1 MSENTQ
7 KLSDELKS
15 ALKYASVEI
24 PSYISENLS
33 KELREYQKEALK
45 HYLLQRQKPSTNHLM
60 FNMATGSGKTLIMAA
75 LMLDLYKRG
84 YREFV
89 FFVNAREIVEK
100 TRDNFCNKTSSK
112 YLFKEE
118 IIIDS
123 KRVEVRSVDS
133 FSACDSESINIS
145 FSTIQGLHQ
154 LFTQE
159 RENSLTLAD
168 LKGRKLVLIAD
179 EAHHLNTET
188 KKKLNKTEE
197 KEKQNWEG
205 TIKNALQQ
213 NSENLLLEFSATIPK
228 DESVLEKY
236 RDKIIYEYAL
246 KEFYNDRYC
255 KKIFL
260 VKYESRGLNEL
271 YLGAC
276 ILSLFRQFVGRDF
289 NVLLKPV
296 ILFKSGSIA
305 KSKENEKGFYEFLE
319 RLDFREIE
327 SFFKKVDSSGDELL
341 QRAKGYFEKAFENYA
356 IKIAEHIKASFDK
369 SYCINMN
376 DETDLQANQKRVNT
390 LESKDNA
397 LRVIFAV
404 DKLNE
409 GWDVL
414 NLYDIVRLDNTKD
427 KNTTKNAQLIGRGAR
442 YYPFNYKEGYE
453 VDKRKFD
460 TERHSLEVLE
470 SLSYHSFN
478 ESGYITDLQK
488 ELENQGTPAQD
499 KRKCYKLIPQDKA
512 LTLAREFAKNVAKD
526 SKDLGDLKD
535 LARDSKDLA
544 KQDEN
549 LRLPIM
555 SNDIRKLKENESLFS
570 EQIEKDIKV
579 KISTLSIPL
588 LNSREKSQEEAYK
601 KQDCKEDFREDESRI
616 ESLKAIKKAVFLKA
630 MNKEGISFS
639 ALKNLREVSS
649 KEEFIDKHLHTLE
662 VRFDKRQ
669 FDEKQFNEKKELS
682 KETQL
687 YIALFIAGRLKEI
700 LNIKAVKWK
709 IRDFR
714 IKYFTLK
721 ARELWSERELE
732 SSGYEWLVYDKMLK
746 NDSSYEGAFLAFING
761 YKDRLDERYQHWC
774 VIRNECF
781 SEFKLF
787 GRDNAGEVR
796 GFNPDFVFFG
806 VSGDNKEVLF
816 ECVIESKGE
825 QLEPNDKWK
834 ENLLLDLESELVSVR
849 EKDKNAKNLRL
860 RGLGFFSQAKEAE
873 FREEFRKVVLGA

>member
-24 PSYISENLS
+24 PSYISDNLS

-45 HYLLQRQKPSTNHLM
+45 HYLLQRQKPSTNHLL

-89 FFVNAREIVEK
+89 FFVNSSAIVEK
-100 TRDNFCNKTSSK
+100 TRDNFCGKASSK
-112 YLFKEE
+112 YLFSES

-145 FSTIQGLHQ
+145 FNTIQGLHS

-159 RENSLTLAD
+159 RENSITLAD
-168 LKGRKLVLIAD
+168 LKGRKIVLIAD
-179 EAHHLNTET
+179 EAHHLNTDT
-188 KKKLNKTEE
+188 KSKLTKAQEI
-197 KEKQNWEG
+197 EKQSWEG

-213 NSENLLLEFSATIPK
+213 NSENLLLEFSATIPN
-228 DESVLEKY
+228 DENVLKKY
-236 RDKIIYEYAL
+236 RDKIVYEYAL
-246 KEFYNDRYC
+246 KEFYNDRYS

-260 VKYESRGLNEL
+260 VKYESREL
-271 YLGAC
+271 EELFLGAC
-276 ILSLFRQFVGRDF
+276 ILSLFRQFVGRDSS
-289 NVLLKPV
+289 VYVKPV

-305 KSKENEKGFYEFLE
+305 KSKENEKDFYEFLE
-319 RLDFREIE
+319 KLDSREIE
-327 SFFKKVDSSGDELL
+327 RFLQNVDSSGDELL
-341 QRAKGYFEKAFENYA
+341 QRAKGYFERAFENYA
-356 IKIAEHIKASFDK
+356 VKVAEHIKASFDK

-404 DKLNE
+404 DRLNE

-414 NLYDIVRLDNTKD
+414 NLYDIVRLDNAKD
-427 KNTTKNAQLIGRGAR
+427 NNKTTSNAQLIGRGAR
-442 YYPFNYKEGYE
+442 YYPFGYKNGYE

-460 TERHSLEVLE
+460 NEQNSLDVLE
-470 SLSYHSFN
+470 ALSYHSFN
-478 ESGYITDLQK
+478 ESGYITALQK

-499 KRKCYKLIPQDKA
+499 TRTLYKLQPQEKA
-512 LTLAREFAKNVAKD
+512 LTLAREFAKNATQD
-526 SKDLGDLKD
+526 SKDV
-535 LARDSKDLA
+535 A
-544 KQDEN
+544 KHDEN
-549 LRLPIM
+549 LSLPIM
-555 SNDIRKLKENESLFS
+555 SNDIRKLKENESLFHKAK
-570 EQIEKDIKV
+570 EIENT
-579 KISTLSIPL
+579 ISTLSIPL
-588 LNSREKSQEEAYK
+588 LNSREKSQVEAYK
-601 KQDCKEDFREDESRI
+601 KQEFSEDEFAI
-616 ESLKAIKKAVFLKA
+616 KSLKSINKAVFLKA
-630 MNKEGISFS
+630 MNKEDIGFNM
-639 ALKNLREVSS
+639 LKNLREVGS
-649 KEEFIDKHLHTLE
+649 KREFIEKYLYTLE
-662 VRFDKRQ
+662 VRFHKRQ
-669 FDEKQFNEKKELS
+669 EFS
-682 KETQL
+682 RASQL
-687 YIALFIAGRLKEI
+687 HIATFIVKRLKEI
-700 LNIKAVKWK
+700 LNAKGAKWE
-709 IRDFR
+709 IEPFR

-721 ARELWSERELE
+721 ARELWSEKELE
-732 SSGYEWLVYDKMLK
+732 KSKYQWLVYDKMLK
-746 NDSSYEGAFLAFING
+746 ADSSYEGAFLAFING
-761 YKDRLDERYQHWC
+761 YKDRLNDKYQHWC

-816 ECVIESKGE
+816 ECVIEAKGE

-834 ENLLLDLESELVSVR
+834 EKLLLDLESELVSVR

>member
-24 PSYISENLS
+24 PSYISDNLS

-89 FFVNAREIVEK
+89 FFVNSSAIVEK
-100 TRDNFCNKTSSK
+100 TRDNFCGKASSK
-112 YLFKEE
+112 YLFSES

-145 FSTIQGLHQ
+145 FNTIQGLHS

-159 RENSLTLAD
+159 RENSITLAD
-168 LKGRKLVLIAD
+168 LKGRKIVLIAD
-179 EAHHLNTET
+179 EAHHLNTDT
-188 KKKLNKTEE
+188 KSKLTKAQEI
-197 KEKQNWEG
+197 EKQSWEG

-213 NSENLLLEFSATIPK
+213 NSENLLLEFSATIPN
-228 DESVLEKY
+228 DENVLKKY
-236 RDKIIYEYAL
+236 RDKIVYEYAL
-246 KEFYNDRYC
+246 KEFYNDRYS

-260 VKYESRGLNEL
+260 VKYESREL
-271 YLGAC
+271 KELFLGAC
-276 ILSLFRQFVGRDF
+276 ILSLFRQFVGRDSS
-289 NVLLKPV
+289 VYVKPV

-305 KSKENEKGFYEFLE
+305 KSKENEKDFYEFLE
-319 RLDFREIE
+319 RLDSREIE
-327 SFFKKVDSSGDELL
+327 RFLQNVDSSGDELL
-341 QRAKGYFEKAFENYA
+341 QKAKGYFEKAFENYA

-404 DKLNE
+404 DRLNE

-414 NLYDIVRLDNTKD
+414 NLYDIVRLDNAKD
-427 KNTTKNAQLIGRGAR
+427 NNKTTSNAQLIGRGAR
-442 YYPFNYKEGYE
+442 YYPFGYKNGYE

-460 TERHSLEVLE
+460 NEQNSLDVLE
-470 SLSYHSFN
+470 ALSYHSFN
-478 ESGYITDLQK
+478 ESGYITALQK

-499 KRKCYKLIPQDKA
+499 TRTLYKLQPQEKA
-512 LTLAREFAKNVAKD
+512 LTLAREFMKNATQD
-526 SKDLGDLKD
+526 SKDV
-535 LARDSKDLA
+535 A
-544 KQDEN
+544 KHDEN
-549 LRLPIM
+549 LSLPIM
-555 SNDIRKLKENESLFS
+555 SNDIRKLKENESLFHKAK
-570 EQIEKDIKV
+570 EIENT
-579 KISTLSIPL
+579 ISTLSIPL
-588 LNSREKSQEEAYK
+588 LNSREKSQVEAYK
-601 KQDCKEDFREDESRI
+601 KQEFSEDEFAI
-616 ESLKAIKKAVFLKA
+616 KSLKSINKAVFLKA
-630 MNKEGISFS
+630 MNKEDIGFNM
-639 ALKNLREVSS
+639 LKNLREVGS
-649 KEEFIDKHLHTLE
+649 KREFIEKYLYTLE
-662 VRFDKRQ
+662 VRFHKRQ
-669 FDEKQFNEKKELS
+669 EFS
-682 KETQL
+682 RASQL
-687 YIALFIAGRLKEI
+687 HIATFIVKGLKEI
-700 LNIKAVKWK
+700 LNAKGAKWE
-709 IRDFR
+709 IEPFR

-721 ARELWSERELE
+721 ARELWSEKELE
-732 SSGYEWLVYDKMLK
+732 KSKYQWLVYDKMLK
-746 NDSSYEGAFLAFING
+746 ADSSYEGAFLAFING

-849 EKDKNAKNLRL
+849 EKQKNAKNLRL

>member
-89 FFVNAREIVEK
+89 FFVNSSAIVEK
-100 TRDNFCNKTSSK
+100 TRDNFCGKASSK
-112 YLFKEE
+112 YLFSES

-213 NSENLLLEFSATIPK
+213 NSENLLLEFSATIPN
-228 DESVLEKY
+228 DENVLKKY
-236 RDKIIYEYAL
+236 RDKIVYEYAL
-246 KEFYNDRYC
+246 KEFYNDRYS

-260 VKYESRGLNEL
+260 VKYESREL
-271 YLGAC
+271 KELFLGAC
-276 ILSLFRQFVGRDF
+276 ILSLFRQFVGRDSS
-289 NVLLKPV
+289 VYVKPV

-404 DKLNE
+404 DRLNE

-414 NLYDIVRLDNTKD
+414 NLYDIVRLDNAKD
-427 KNTTKNAQLIGRGAR
+427 NNKTTSNAQLIGRGAR
-442 YYPFNYKEGYE
+442 YYPFGYKEGYE

-460 TERHSLEVLE
+460 NEQNALDVLE
-470 SLSYHSFN
+470 ALSYHSFN
-478 ESGYITDLQK
+478 ESGYITALQK

-499 KRKCYKLIPQDKA
+499 TRTLYKLQPQEKA
-512 LTLAREFAKNVAKD
+512 LTLAREFMKNATQD
-526 SKDLGDLKD
+526 SKDV
-535 LARDSKDLA
+535 A
-544 KQDEN
+544 KHDEN
-549 LRLPIM
+549 LSLPIM
-555 SNDIRKLKENESLFS
+555 SNDIRKLKENESLFHKAK
-570 EQIEKDIKV
+570 EIENT
-579 KISTLSIPL
+579 ISTLSIPL
-588 LNSREKSQEEAYK
+588 LNSREKSQVEAYK
-601 KQDCKEDFREDESRI
+601 KQEFSEDEFAI
-616 ESLKAIKKAVFLKA
+616 KSLKSINKAVFLKA
-630 MNKEGISFS
+630 MNKEDIGFNM
-639 ALKNLREVSS
+639 LKNLREVGS
-649 KEEFIDKHLHTLE
+649 KREFIEKYLYTLE
-662 VRFDKRQ
+662 VRFHKRQ
-669 FDEKQFNEKKELS
+669 EFS
-682 KETQL
+682 RSSQL
-687 YIALFIAGRLKEI
+687 HIATFIVKRLKEI
-700 LNIKAVKWK
+700 LNAKGAKWE
-709 IRDFR
+709 IESFR
-714 IKYFTLK
+714 IKYFTLR
-721 ARELWSERELE
+721 ARDLWSEKELE
-732 SSGYEWLVYDKMLK
+732 KSKYQWLVYDKMLK
-746 NDSSYEGAFLAFING
+746 ADSSYEGAFLAFING

-834 ENLLLDLESELVSVR
+834 EKLLLDLESELVSVR
-849 EKDKNAKNLRL
+849 EKQKNAKNLRL
-860 RGLGFFSQAKEAE
+860 RGLGFFSKAKEAE

>member
-15 ALKYASVEI
+15 ALKYANVEI

-33 KELREYQKEALK
+33 KELRAYQKEALQ
-45 HYLLQRQKPSTNHLM
+45 HYLLQRQKPNINHLL

-89 FFVNAREIVEK
+89 FFVNSNAIVEK
-100 TRDNFCNKTSSK
+100 TRDNFCEKASSK
-112 YLFKEE
+112 YLFSES

-145 FSTIQGLHQ
+145 FNTIQGLHS

-168 LKGRKLVLIAD
+168 LKGRKIVLIAD
-179 EAHHLNTET
+179 EAHHLNTDT
-188 KKKLNKTEE
+188 KSKLTKAQEI
-197 KEKQNWEG
+197 EKQSWEG

-213 NSENLLLEFSATIPK
+213 NSENLLLEFSATIPN
-228 DESVLEKY
+228 DEKVLKKY
-236 RDKIIYEYAL
+236 RDKIVYEYAL
-246 KEFYNDRYC
+246 KEFYNDKYS

-260 VKYESRGLNEL
+260 VKYESRELEEL

-276 ILSLFRQFVGRDF
+276 ILSLFRQFVGRDSS
-289 NVLLKPV
+289 VYVKPV

-319 RLDFREIE
+319 KLDSREIE
-327 SFFKKVDSSGDELL
+327 RFLQNVDSSGDELL
-341 QRAKGYFEKAFENYA
+341 QKAKGYFERAFENYA
-356 IKIAEHIKASFDK
+356 IKVAEHIKASFDK

-376 DETDLQANQKRVNT
+376 DEIDLQANQKRVNT

-404 DKLNE
+404 DRLNE

-414 NLYDIVRLDNTKD
+414 NLYDIVRLDNAKD
-427 KNTTKNAQLIGRGAR
+427 NNKTTSNAQLIGRGAR
-442 YYPFNYKEGYE
+442 YYPFGYKEGYE

-460 TERHSLEVLE
+460 NEQNALDVLE
-470 SLSYHSFN
+470 TLSYHSFN
-478 ESGYITDLQK
+478 ESGYITALQK

-499 KRKCYKLIPQDKA
+499 TRTLYKLQPQEKA
-512 LTLAREFAKNVAKD
+512 LTLAREFAKNATQD
-526 SKDLGDLKD
+526 SKDV
-535 LARDSKDLA
+535 A
-544 KQDEN
+544 KHDEN
-549 LRLPIM
+549 LSLPIM
-555 SNDIRKLKENESLFS
+555 SNDIRKLKENESLFHKAK
-570 EQIEKDIKV
+570 EIENT
-579 KISTLSIPL
+579 ISTLSIPL
-588 LNSREKSQEEAYK
+588 LNSREKSQVEAYK
-601 KQDCKEDFREDESRI
+601 KQEFSEDEFAI
-616 ESLKAIKKAVFLKA
+616 KSLKSINKAVFLKA
-630 MNKEGISFS
+630 MNKEGIGFNM
-639 ALKNLREVSS
+639 LKNLREVGS
-649 KEEFIDKHLHTLE
+649 KREFIEKHLYTLE
-662 VRFDKRQ
+662 VRFHK
-669 FDEKQFNEKKELS
+669 KQEFS
-682 KETQL
+682 RASQL
-687 YIALFIAGRLKEI
+687 HIATFIVKRLKEI
-700 LNIKAVKWK
+700 LNAKGAKWE
-709 IRDFR
+709 IEPFR

-721 ARELWSERELE
+721 ARELWSEKELE
-732 SSGYEWLVYDKMLK
+732 KSKYQWLVYDKMLK
-746 NDSSYEGAFLAFING
+746 ADSSYEGAFLAFINE
-761 YKDRLDERYQHWC
+761 YKDRLDETYQHWC

-816 ECVIESKGE
+816 ECVIEAKGE

-849 EKDKNAKNLRL
+849 EKQKNAKNLRL
-860 RGLGFFSQAKEAE
+860 RGLGFFSVGDKEKQVE
-873 FREEFRKVVLGA
+873 FQNEFRKVVLGGVSGA

>member
-24 PSYISENLS
+24 PSYISDNLS

-89 FFVNAREIVEK
+89 FFVNSSAIVEK
-100 TRDNFCNKTSSK
+100 TRDNFCGKASSK
-112 YLFKEE
+112 YLFSES

-145 FSTIQGLHQ
+145 FNTIQGLHS

-159 RENSLTLAD
+159 RENSITLAD
-168 LKGRKLVLIAD
+168 LKGRKIVLIAD
-179 EAHHLNTET
+179 EAHHLNTDT
-188 KKKLNKTEE
+188 KSKLTKAQEI
-197 KEKQNWEG
+197 EKQSWEG

-213 NSENLLLEFSATIPK
+213 NSENLLLEFSATIPN
-228 DESVLEKY
+228 DENVLKKY
-236 RDKIIYEYAL
+236 RDKIVYEYAL
-246 KEFYNDRYC
+246 KEFYNDRYS

-260 VKYESRGLNEL
+260 VKYESREL
-271 YLGAC
+271 EELFLGAC
-276 ILSLFRQFVGRDF
+276 ILSLFRQFVGRDSG
-289 NVLLKPV
+289 VYVKPV

-327 SFFKKVDSSGDELL
+327 RFLQNVDSSGDELL
-341 QRAKGYFEKAFENYA
+341 QRAKGYFERAFENYA
-356 IKIAEHIKASFDK
+356 VKVAEHIKASFDK

-376 DETDLQANQKRVNT
+376 DETDLQENQKRVNT

-404 DKLNE
+404 DRLNE

-414 NLYDIVRLDNTKD
+414 NLYDIVRLDNAKD
-427 KNTTKNAQLIGRGAR
+427 NNKTTSNAQLIGRGAR
-442 YYPFNYKEGYE
+442 YYPFGYKNGYE

-460 TERHSLEVLE
+460 NEQNSLDVLE
-470 SLSYHSFN
+470 ALSYHSFN
-478 ESGYITDLQK
+478 ESGYITALQK

-499 KRKCYKLIPQDKA
+499 TRTLYKLQPQEKA
-512 LTLAREFAKNVAKD
+512 LTLAREFMKNATQD
-526 SKDLGDLKD
+526 SKDV
-535 LARDSKDLA
+535 ARH
-544 KQDEN
+544 DEN
-549 LRLPIM
+549 LSLPIM
-555 SNDIRKLKENESLFS
+555 SNDIRKLKENESLFHKAK
-570 EQIEKDIKV
+570 EIENT
-579 KISTLSIPL
+579 ISTLSIPL
-588 LNSREKSQEEAYK
+588 LNSREKSQVEAYK
-601 KQDCKEDFREDESRI
+601 KQEFSEDEFAI
-616 ESLKAIKKAVFLKA
+616 KSLKSINKAVFLKA
-630 MNKEGISFS
+630 MNKEDIGFNM
-639 ALKNLREVSS
+639 LKNLREVGS
-649 KEEFIDKHLHTLE
+649 KREFIEKYLYTLE
-662 VRFDKRQ
+662 VRFHKRQ
-669 FDEKQFNEKKELS
+669 EFS
-682 KETQL
+682 RASQL
-687 YIALFIAGRLKEI
+687 HIATFIVKRLKEI
-700 LNIKAVKWK
+700 LNAKGAKWE
-709 IRDFR
+709 IEPFR
-714 IKYFTLK
+714 IKYFTLR
-721 ARELWSERELE
+721 ARELWSEKELE
-732 SSGYEWLVYDKMLK
+732 SSGYEWLVYNKMLK
-746 NDSSYEGAFLAFING
+746 ADSSYEGAFLAFING
-761 YKDRLDERYQHWC
+761 YKDRLNDKYQHWC

-787 GRDNAGEVR
+787 GRDNVGEVR

-816 ECVIESKGE
+816 ECVIEAKGE

-834 ENLLLDLESELVSVR
+834 EKLLLDLESELVSVR

>member
-24 PSYISENLS
+24 PSYISDNLS

-75 LMLDLYKRG
+75 LMLELYKRG

-123 KRVEVRSVDS
+123 KRVEVRSVDN

-327 SFFKKVDSSGDELL
+327 SFFKKVDSSGEELL
-341 QRAKGYFEKAFENYA
+341 QKAKGYFEKAFENYEV
-356 IKIAEHIKASFDK
+356 KVAEHIKASFDK

-376 DETDLQANQKRVNT
+376 DEKDLSTNQKRINT
-390 LESKDNA
+390 LESRDNA

-460 TERHSLEVLE
+460 NEQNALDVLE
-470 SLSYHSFN
+470 ALSYHSFN
-478 ESGYITDLQK
+478 ESGYITALQK

-512 LTLAREFAKNVAKD
+512 LTLAREFAKNATQD
-526 SKDLGDLKD
+526 SKDV
-535 LARDSKDLA
+535 A
-544 KQDEN
+544 KHDEN
-549 LRLPIM
+549 LSLPIM
-555 SNDIRKLKENESLFS
+555 SNDIRKLKENESLFHKAK
-570 EQIEKDIKV
+570 EIENT
-579 KISTLSIPL
+579 ISTLSIPL
-588 LNSREKSQEEAYK
+588 LNSREKSQVEAYK
-601 KQDCKEDFREDESRI
+601 KQEFSEDEFAI
-616 ESLKAIKKAVFLKA
+616 KSLKSINKAVFLKA
-630 MNKEGISFS
+630 MNKEDIGFNM
-639 ALKNLREVSS
+639 LKNLREVGS
-649 KEEFIDKHLHTLE
+649 KREFIEKYLYTLE
-662 VRFDKRQ
+662 VRFHKRQ
-669 FDEKQFNEKKELS
+669 EFS
-682 KETQL
+682 RASQL
-687 YIALFIAGRLKEI
+687 HIATFIVKRLKEI
-700 LNIKAVKWK
+700 LNAKGAKWE
-709 IRDFR
+709 IEPFR

-746 NDSSYEGAFLAFING
+746 ADSSYEGAFLDFINE
-761 YKDRLDERYQHWC
+761 YKDRLDEKYQHWC

-787 GRDNAGEVR
+787 GWDNAGEIR

-806 VSGDNKEVLF
+806 VSGDSKEVLF
-816 ECVIESKGE
+816 ECVIEAKGE
-825 QLEPNDKWK
+825 HLEPNDEWK
-834 ENLLLDLESELVSVR
+834 EKLLLDLERELLSVK

>member
-15 ALKYASVEI
+15 ALKYANVEI

-33 KELREYQKEALK
+33 KELRAYQKEALQ
-45 HYLLQRQKPSTNHLM
+45 HYLLQRQKPNINHLL

-89 FFVNAREIVEK
+89 FFVNSSAIVEK
-100 TRDNFCNKTSSK
+100 TRDNFCGKASSK
-112 YLFKEE
+112 YLFSES

-159 RENSLTLAD
+159 RENSITLAD
-168 LKGRKLVLIAD
+168 LKGRKIVLIAD
-179 EAHHLNTET
+179 EAHHLNTDT
-188 KKKLNKTEE
+188 KSKLTKAQEI
-197 KEKQNWEG
+197 EKQSWEG

-213 NSENLLLEFSATIPK
+213 NSENLLLEFSATIPN
-228 DESVLEKY
+228 DENVLKKY
-236 RDKIIYEYAL
+236 RDKIVYEYAL
-246 KEFYNDRYC
+246 KEFYNDRYS

-260 VKYESRGLNEL
+260 VKYESREL
-271 YLGAC
+271 EELFLGAC

-327 SFFKKVDSSGDELL
+327 SFFKKVDSSGEELL
-341 QRAKGYFEKAFENYA
+341 QKAKGYFEKAFENYEV
-356 IKIAEHIKASFDK
+356 KVAEHIKASFDK

-376 DETDLQANQKRVNT
+376 DEKDLSTNQKRINT

-404 DKLNE
+404 DRLNE

-414 NLYDIVRLDNTKD
+414 NLYDIVRLDNAKD
-427 KNTTKNAQLIGRGAR
+427 NNKTTSNAQLIGRGAR
-442 YYPFNYKEGYE
+442 YYPFGYKNGYE

-460 TERHSLEVLE
+460 NEQNALDVLE
-470 SLSYHSFN
+470 ALSYHSFN

-512 LTLAREFAKNVAKD
+512 LTLAREFAKNATQD
-526 SKDLGDLKD
+526 SKDV
-535 LARDSKDLA
+535 ARH
-544 KQDEN
+544 DEN
-549 LRLPIM
+549 LSLPIM
-555 SNDIRKLKENESLFS
+555 SNDIRNLKENESLFHKAK
-570 EQIEKDIKV
+570 EIENT
-579 KISTLSIPL
+579 ISTLSIPL
-588 LNSREKSQEEAYK
+588 LGSREKSQVEAYK
-601 KQDCKEDFREDESRI
+601 KQEFSEDEFAI
-616 ESLKAIKKAVFLKA
+616 KSLKSINKAVFLKA
-630 MNKEGISFS
+630 MNKEGIGFNM
-639 ALKNLREVSS
+639 LKNLREVGS
-649 KEEFIDKHLHTLE
+649 KREFIEKYLYTLE
-662 VRFDKRQ
+662 VRFHKRQ
-669 FDEKQFNEKKELS
+669 EFS
-682 KETQL
+682 RASQL
-687 YIALFIAGRLKEI
+687 HIATFIVKRLKEI
-700 LNIKAVKWK
+700 LNAKGAKWE
-709 IRDFR
+709 IEPFR
-714 IKYFTLK
+714 IKYFTLR
-721 ARELWSERELE
+721 ARELWSEKELE
-732 SSGYEWLVYDKMLK
+732 KSKYQWLVYDKMLK
-746 NDSSYEGAFLAFING
+746 ADSSYEGAFLAFING

-787 GRDNAGEVR
+787 GWDNAGEIR

-806 VSGDNKEVLF
+806 VSGDSKEVLF
-816 ECVIESKGE
+816 ECVIEAKGE
-825 QLEPNDKWK
+825 HLEPNDEWK
-834 ENLLLDLESELVSVR
+834 EKLLLDLERELVSVK

>member
-24 PSYISENLS
+24 PSYISDNLS
-33 KELREYQKEALK
+33 KELREYQIKALQ
-45 HYLLQRQKPSTNHLM
+45 HYLLQRQKPSTNHLL

-89 FFVNAREIVEK
+89 FFVNSSAIVEK
-100 TRDNFCNKTSSK
+100 TRDNFCGKASSK
-112 YLFKEE
+112 YLFSES

-145 FSTIQGLHQ
+145 FNTIQGLHS

-159 RENSLTLAD
+159 RENSITLAD
-168 LKGRKLVLIAD
+168 LKGRKIVLIAD
-179 EAHHLNTET
+179 EAHHLNTDT
-188 KKKLNKTEE
+188 KSKLTKAQEI
-197 KEKQNWEG
+197 EKQSWEG

-213 NSENLLLEFSATIPK
+213 NSENLLLEFSATIPN
-228 DESVLEKY
+228 DENVLKKY
-236 RDKIIYEYAL
+236 RDKIVYEYAL
-246 KEFYNDRYC
+246 KEFYNDRYS

-260 VKYESRGLNEL
+260 VKYESREL
-271 YLGAC
+271 EELFLGAC
-276 ILSLFRQFVGRDF
+276 ILSLFRQFVGRDSS
-289 NVLLKPV
+289 VYVKPV

-327 SFFKKVDSSGDELL
+327 RFLQNVDSSGDELL
-341 QRAKGYFEKAFENYA
+341 QRAKGYFERAFENYA
-356 IKIAEHIKASFDK
+356 VKVAEHIKASFDK

-376 DETDLQANQKRVNT
+376 DETDLQENQKRVNT

-404 DKLNE
+404 DRLNE

-414 NLYDIVRLDNTKD
+414 NLYDIVRLDNAKD
-427 KNTTKNAQLIGRGAR
+427 NNKTTSNAQLIGRGAR
-442 YYPFNYKEGYE
+442 YYPFGYKNGYE

-460 TERHSLEVLE
+460 NEQNALDVLE
-470 SLSYHSFN
+470 ALSYHSFN
-478 ESGYITDLQK
+478 ESGYITALQK

-499 KRKCYKLIPQDKA
+499 TRKRYELIPQDKA
-512 LTLAREFAKNVAKD
+512 LTLAREFAKNATQD
-526 SKDLGDLKD
+526 SKDV
-535 LARDSKDLA
+535 A
-544 KQDEN
+544 KHDEN
-549 LRLPIM
+549 LSLPIM
-555 SNDIRKLKENESLFS
+555 SNDIRKLKENESLFHKAK
-570 EQIEKDIKV
+570 EIENT
-579 KISTLSIPL
+579 ISTLSIPL
-588 LNSREKSQEEAYK
+588 LNSREKSQVEAYK
-601 KQDCKEDFREDESRI
+601 KQEFSEDEFAI
-616 ESLKAIKKAVFLKA
+616 KSLKSINKAVFLKA
-630 MNKEGISFS
+630 MNKEDIGFNM
-639 ALKNLREVSS
+639 LKNLREVGS
-649 KEEFIDKHLHTLE
+649 KREFIEKYLYTLE
-662 VRFDKRQ
+662 VRFHKRQ
-669 FDEKQFNEKKELS
+669 EFS
-682 KETQL
+682 RASQL
-687 YIALFIAGRLKEI
+687 HIATFIVKRLKEI
-700 LNIKAVKWK
+700 LNAKGAKWE
-709 IRDFR
+709 IEPFR

-721 ARELWSERELE
+721 ARELWSEKELE
-732 SSGYEWLVYDKMLK
+732 KSKYQWLVYDKMLK
-746 NDSSYEGAFLAFING
+746 ADSSYEGAFLAFING

-849 EKDKNAKNLRL
+849 EKQKNAKNLRL

>member
-1 MSENTQ
+1 MGKMMSENTQ

-89 FFVNAREIVEK
+89 FFVNSSAIVEK
-100 TRDNFCNKTSSK
+100 TRDNFCGKASSK
-112 YLFKEE
+112 YLFSES

-213 NSENLLLEFSATIPK
+213 NSENLLLEFSATIPN
-228 DESVLEKY
+228 DENVLKKY
-236 RDKIIYEYAL
+236 RDKIVYEYAL
-246 KEFYNDRYC
+246 KEFYNDRYS

-260 VKYESRGLNEL
+260 VKYESREL
-271 YLGAC
+271 KELFLGAC
-276 ILSLFRQFVGRDF
+276 ILSLFRQFVGRDSS
-289 NVLLKPV
+289 VYVKPV

-404 DKLNE
+404 DRLNE

-414 NLYDIVRLDNTKD
+414 NLYDIVRLDNAKD
-427 KNTTKNAQLIGRGAR
+427 NNKTTSNAQLIGRGAR
-442 YYPFNYKEGYE
+442 YYPFGYKEGYE

-460 TERHSLEVLE
+460 NEQNALDVLE
-470 SLSYHSFN
+470 ALSYHSFN
-478 ESGYITDLQK
+478 ESGYITALQK

-499 KRKCYKLIPQDKA
+499 TRTLYKLQPQEKA
-512 LTLAREFAKNVAKD
+512 LTLAREFMKNATQD
-526 SKDLGDLKD
+526 SKDV
-535 LARDSKDLA
+535 A
-544 KQDEN
+544 KHDEN
-549 LRLPIM
+549 LSLPIM
-555 SNDIRKLKENESLFS
+555 SNDIRKLKENESLFHKAK
-570 EQIEKDIKV
+570 EIENT
-579 KISTLSIPL
+579 ISTLSIPL
-588 LNSREKSQEEAYK
+588 LNSREKSQVEAYK
-601 KQDCKEDFREDESRI
+601 KQEFSEDEFAI
-616 ESLKAIKKAVFLKA
+616 KSLKSINKAVFLKA
-630 MNKEGISFS
+630 MNKEDIGFNM
-639 ALKNLREVSS
+639 LKNLREVGS
-649 KEEFIDKHLHTLE
+649 KREFIEKYLYTLE
-662 VRFDKRQ
+662 VRFHKRQ
-669 FDEKQFNEKKELS
+669 EFS
-682 KETQL
+682 RSSQL
-687 YIALFIAGRLKEI
+687 HIATFIVKRLKEI
-700 LNIKAVKWK
+700 LNAKGAKWE
-709 IRDFR
+709 IESFR
-714 IKYFTLK
+714 IKYFTLR
-721 ARELWSERELE
+721 ARDLWSEKELE
-732 SSGYEWLVYDKMLK
+732 KSKYQWLVYDKMLK
-746 NDSSYEGAFLAFING
+746 ADSSYEGAFLAFING

-834 ENLLLDLESELVSVR
+834 EKLLLDLESELVSVR
-849 EKDKNAKNLRL
+849 EKQKNAKNLRL
-860 RGLGFFSQAKEAE
+860 RGLGFFSKAKEAE

>member
-1 MSENTQ
+1 MSENTH

-24 PSYISENLS
+24 PSYISDNLS

-45 HYLLQRQKPSTNHLM
+45 HYLLQRQRPNTNHLM

-100 TRDNFCNKTSSK
+100 TRDNFCDKASSK
-112 YLFKEE
+112 YLFSES

-145 FSTIQGLHQ
+145 FNTIQGLHS

-168 LKGRKLVLIAD
+168 LKGRKIVLIAD

-188 KKKLNKTEE
+188 KGKLNKTQEL
-197 KEKQNWEG
+197 EKQNWES
-205 TIKNALQQ
+205 TIKNALKQ

-236 RDKIIYEYAL
+236 RDKIVYEYAL
-246 KEFYNDRYC
+246 KEFYSDRYS

-260 VKYESRGLNEL
+260 VKYESMELKEL

-289 NVLLKPV
+289 NILLKPV

-305 KSKENEKGFYEFLE
+305 KSKENEKGFYEFLD
-319 RLDFREIE
+319 RLDSKEIE
-327 SFFKKVDSSGDELL
+327 SFFKKVDSSGEELL
-341 QRAKGYFEKAFENYA
+341 QKAKGYFEKAFENYEV
-356 IKIAEHIKASFDK
+356 KVVKHIKASFDK

-376 DETDLQANQKRVNT
+376 DEKDLSTNQKQINT
-390 LESKDNA
+390 LESRDNA

-442 YYPFNYKEGYE
+442 YYPFDYKDGYE

-460 TERHSLEVLE
+460 NEQNALDVLE
-470 SLSYHSFN
+470 ALSYHSFN
-478 ESGYITDLQK
+478 ESGYITALQK

-499 KRKCYKLIPQDKA
+499 TRKCYKLIPQDKA
-512 LTLAREFAKNVAKD
+512 LTLAREFAMQNAKD
-526 SKDLGDLKD
+526 SKG
-535 LARDSKDLA
+535 LARDFA

-549 LRLPIM
+549 LQLPIM
-555 SNDIRKLKENESLFS
+555 SNDVRKLKENESLFS

-579 KISTLSIPL
+579 KISTLPIPL
-588 LNSREKSQEEAYK
+588 LNSTEKSQEEAYK
-601 KQDCKEDFREDESRI
+601 KQDFREDESRI
-616 ESLKAIKKAVFLKA
+616 ESLESVSKAVFLKA

-639 ALKNLREVSS
+639 ALKNLREISS

-662 VRFDKRQ
+662 VSFHK
-669 FDEKQFNEKKELS
+669 KQDFSRES
-682 KETQL
+682 QL
-687 YIALFIAGRLKEI
+687 HIALFIVGRLKEI
-700 LNIKAVKWK
+700 LSTKTTKWK
-709 IRDFR
+709 IGDFR

-746 NDSSYEGAFLAFING
+746 ADSSYEGAFLDFING
-761 YKDRLDERYQHWC
+761 YKDRLNDKYQHWC

-787 GRDNAGEVR
+787 GRDNMGEIR

-816 ECVIESKGE
+816 ECVIEAKGE
-825 QLEPNDKWK
+825 HLESNDEWK
-834 ENLLLDLESELVSVR
+834 EKLLLDLERELLSVK

>member
-75 LMLDLYKRG
+75 LMLELYKRG

-123 KRVEVRSVDS
+123 KRVEVRSVDN

-276 ILSLFRQFVGRDF
+276 ILSLFRQFVGRDSS
-289 NVLLKPV
+289 VYVKPV

-327 SFFKKVDSSGDELL
+327 RFLQNVDSSGDELL
-341 QRAKGYFEKAFENYA
+341 QRAKGYFERAFENYA
-356 IKIAEHIKASFDK
+356 VKVAEHIKASFDK

-376 DETDLQANQKRVNT
+376 DETDLQENQKRVNT

-404 DKLNE
+404 DRLNE

-414 NLYDIVRLDNTKD
+414 NLYDIVRLDNAKD

-588 LNSREKSQEEAYK
+588 LNSREKSQVEAYK
-601 KQDCKEDFREDESRI
+601 KQDFSEDEFAI
-616 ESLKAIKKAVFLKA
+616 KSLKSINKAVFLKA
-630 MNKEGISFS
+630 MNKEGIGFNM
-639 ALKNLREVSS
+639 LKNLREVGS
-649 KEEFIDKHLHTLE
+649 KREFIEKYLYTLE
-662 VRFDKRQ
+662 VRFHKRQ
-669 FDEKQFNEKKELS
+669 EFS
-682 KETQL
+682 RASQL
-687 YIALFIAGRLKEI
+687 HIATFIVKRLKEI
-700 LNIKAVKWK
+700 LNAKGAKWE
-709 IRDFR
+709 IEPFR
-714 IKYFTLK
+714 IKYFMLK
-721 ARELWSERELE
+721 ARELWSEKELE
-732 SSGYEWLVYDKMLK
+732 KSKYQWLVYDKMLK
-746 NDSSYEGAFLAFING
+746 ADSSYEGAFLAFING
-761 YKDRLDERYQHWC
+761 YKDRLDEKYQHWC

-834 ENLLLDLESELVSVR
+834 EKLLLDLERELLSVK

>member
-1 MSENTQ
+1 MSKDTQ

-24 PSYISENLS
+24 PSYISDNLS

-89 FFVNAREIVEK
+89 FFVNSSAIVEK
-100 TRDNFCNKTSSK
+100 TRDNFCGKASSK
-112 YLFKEE
+112 YLFSES

-159 RENSLTLAD
+159 RENSITLAD
-168 LKGRKLVLIAD
+168 LKGRKIVLIAD
-179 EAHHLNTET
+179 EAHHLNTDT
-188 KKKLNKTEE
+188 KSKLTKAQEI
-197 KEKQNWEG
+197 EKQSWEG

-213 NSENLLLEFSATIPK
+213 NSKNLLLEFSATIPN
-228 DESVLEKY
+228 DENVLKKY
-236 RDKIIYEYAL
+236 RDKIVYEYAL
-246 KEFYNDRYC
+246 KEFYNDRYS

-260 VKYESRGLNEL
+260 VKYESREL
-271 YLGAC
+271 EELFLGAC
-276 ILSLFRQFVGRDF
+276 ILSLFRQFVGRDSS
-289 NVLLKPV
+289 VYVKPV

-305 KSKENEKGFYEFLE
+305 KSKENEKDFYEFLE
-319 RLDFREIE
+319 KLDSREIE
-327 SFFKKVDSSGDELL
+327 RFLQNVDSSGDELL
-341 QRAKGYFEKAFENYA
+341 QRAKGYFERAFENYA
-356 IKIAEHIKASFDK
+356 VKVAEHIKASFDK

-376 DETDLQANQKRVNT
+376 DEKDLQANQKRVNT

-404 DKLNE
+404 DRLNE

-414 NLYDIVRLDNTKD
+414 NLYDIVRLDNAKD
-427 KNTTKNAQLIGRGAR
+427 NNKTTSNAQLIGRGAR
-442 YYPFNYKEGYE
+442 YYPFGYKEGYE

-460 TERHSLEVLE
+460 NEQNALDVLE
-470 SLSYHSFN
+470 ALSYHSFN
-478 ESGYITDLQK
+478 ESGYITALQK

-499 KRKCYKLIPQDKA
+499 TRTLYKLQPQEKA
-512 LTLAREFAKNVAKD
+512 LTLAREFMKNATQD
-526 SKDLGDLKD
+526 SKDV
-535 LARDSKDLA
+535 A
-544 KQDEN
+544 KHDEN
-549 LRLPIM
+549 LSLPIM
-555 SNDIRKLKENESLFS
+555 SNDIRKLKENESLFHKAK
-570 EQIEKDIKV
+570 EIENT
-579 KISTLSIPL
+579 ISTLSIPL
-588 LNSREKSQEEAYK
+588 LNSREKSQVEAYK
-601 KQDCKEDFREDESRI
+601 KQEFSEDEFAI
-616 ESLKAIKKAVFLKA
+616 KSLKSINKAVFLKA
-630 MNKEGISFS
+630 MNKEDIGFNM
-639 ALKNLREVSS
+639 LKNLREVGS
-649 KEEFIDKHLHTLE
+649 KREFIEKYLYTLE
-662 VRFDKRQ
+662 VRFHKRQ
-669 FDEKQFNEKKELS
+669 EFS
-682 KETQL
+682 RSSQL
-687 YIALFIAGRLKEI
+687 HIATFIVKRLKEI
-700 LNIKAVKWK
+700 LNAKGAKWE
-709 IRDFR
+709 IEPFR
-714 IKYFTLK
+714 IKYFTLR
-721 ARELWSERELE
+721 ARDLWSEKELE
-732 SSGYEWLVYDKMLK
+732 KSKYQWLVYDKMLK
-746 NDSSYEGAFLAFING
+746 ADSSYEGAFLDFINE
-761 YKDRLDERYQHWC
+761 YKDRLDEKYQHWC

-816 ECVIESKGE
+816 ECVIEAKGE

-834 ENLLLDLESELVSVR
+834 EKLLLDLESELASVR
-849 EKDKNAKNLRL
+849 EREKNAKNLRL
-860 RGLGFFSQAKEAE
+860 RGLGFFSKAKEVE
-873 FREEFRKVVLGA
+873 FKKEFTKVVLGA

>member
-7 KLSDELKS
+7 KLSQKLEN
-15 ALKYASVEI
+15 ALEFQNIEI

-33 KELREYQKEALK
+33 KDLRAYQIKALQ
-45 HYLLQRQKPSTNHLM
+45 HYLLQRQKPNTNHLL

-89 FFVNAREIVEK
+89 FFVNSSAIVEK

-112 YLFKEE
+112 YLFSES

-145 FSTIQGLHQ
+145 FNTIQGLHS

-168 LKGRKLVLIAD
+168 LKGRKIVLIAD
-179 EAHHLNTET
+179 EAHHLNTDT
-188 KKKLNKTEE
+188 KSKLTKAQEI
-197 KEKQNWEG
+197 EKQSWEG

-213 NSENLLLEFSATIPK
+213 NSENLLLEFSATIPP
-228 DESVLEKY
+228 DEKVLEKY
-236 RDKIIYEYAL
+236 RDKIVYEYAL
-246 KEFYNDRYC
+246 KQFYNDRYS

-260 VKYESRGLNEL
+260 VKYESREL
-271 YLGAC
+271 KELFLGAC
-276 ILSLFRQFVGRDF
+276 ILSLFRQFVGRDSS
-289 NVLLKPV
+289 VYVKPV

-305 KSKENEKGFYEFLE
+305 KSKENEKDFYEFLE
-319 RLDFREIE
+319 KLDSREIE
-327 SFFKKVDSSGDELL
+327 RFLQNVDSSGDELL
-341 QRAKGYFEKAFENYA
+341 QKARGYFEMAFENYA
-356 IKIAEHIKASFDK
+356 FKVAEHIKASFDK

-376 DETDLQANQKRVNT
+376 DEKDLQANQKRVNT

-404 DKLNE
+404 DRLNE

-414 NLYDIVRLDNTKD
+414 NLYDIVRLDNAKD
-427 KNTTKNAQLIGRGAR
+427 NNKTTSNAQLIGRGAR
-442 YYPFNYKEGYE
+442 YYPFGYKNGYE

-470 SLSYHSFN
+470 ALSYHSFN
-478 ESGYITDLQK
+478 ESGYITALQK

-512 LTLAREFAKNVAKD
+512 LTLAREFAKNATQD
-526 SKDLGDLKD
+526 SKDV
-535 LARDSKDLA
+535 A
-544 KQDEN
+544 KHDEN
-549 LRLPIM
+549 LSLPIM
-555 SNDIRKLKENESLFS
+555 SNDIRKLKENESLFHKAK
-570 EQIEKDIKV
+570 EIENT
-579 KISTLSIPL
+579 ISTLSIPL
-588 LNSREKSQEEAYK
+588 LNSREKSQVEAYK
-601 KQDCKEDFREDESRI
+601 KQEFSEDEFAI
-616 ESLKAIKKAVFLKA
+616 KSLKSINKAVFLKA
-630 MNKEGISFS
+630 MNKEGIGFNM
-639 ALKNLREVSS
+639 LKNLREVGS
-649 KEEFIDKHLHTLE
+649 KKEFIEKHLYTLE
-662 VRFDKRQ
+662 VRFHK
-669 FDEKQFNEKKELS
+669 KQEFS
-682 KETQL
+682 RASQL
-687 YIALFIAGRLKEI
+687 HIATFIVKRLKEI
-700 LNIKAVKWK
+700 LNTKGAKWE
-709 IRDFR
+709 IEPFR
-714 IKYFTLK
+714 IKYFTLR
-721 ARELWSERELE
+721 ARELWSEKELE

-746 NDSSYEGAFLAFING
+746 ADSSYEGAFLDFIND

-816 ECVIESKGE
+816 ECVIEAKGE

-834 ENLLLDLESELVSVR
+834 ENLLLDLEGELASVR
-849 EKDKNAKNLRL
+849 EREKNAKNLRL
-860 RGLGFFSQAKEAE
+860 RGLGFFSVGDKEKQVE
-873 FREEFRKVVLGA
+873 FQNEFRKVVLGA

>member
-1 MSENTQ
+1 MSKDTQ
-7 KLSDELKS
+7 KLSQKLEN
-15 ALKYASVEI
+15 ALEFQNIEI
-24 PSYISENLS
+24 PSYISDNLS
-33 KELREYQKEALK
+33 KELREYQIKALQ
-45 HYLLQRQKPSTNHLM
+45 HYLLQRQKPNINHLL

-89 FFVNAREIVEK
+89 FFVNSSAIVEK
-100 TRDNFCNKTSSK
+100 TRDNFCGKASSK
-112 YLFKEE
+112 YLFSES

-145 FSTIQGLHQ
+145 FNTIQGLHS

-159 RENSLTLAD
+159 RENSITLAD
-168 LKGRKLVLIAD
+168 LKGRKIVLIAD
-179 EAHHLNTET
+179 EAHHLNTDT
-188 KKKLNKTEE
+188 KSKLTKAQEI
-197 KEKQNWEG
+197 EKQSWEG

-213 NSENLLLEFSATIPK
+213 NSENLLLEFSATIPN
-228 DESVLEKY
+228 DENVLKKY
-236 RDKIIYEYAL
+236 RDKIVYEYAL
-246 KEFYNDRYC
+246 KEFYNDRYS

-260 VKYESRGLNEL
+260 VKYESREL
-271 YLGAC
+271 KELFLGAC
-276 ILSLFRQFVGRDF
+276 ILSLFRQFVGRDSS
-289 NVLLKPV
+289 VYVKPV

-305 KSKENEKGFYEFLE
+305 KSKENEKDFYEFLE
-319 RLDFREIE
+319 RLDSREIE
-327 SFFKKVDSSGDELL
+327 RFLQNVDSSGDELL
-341 QRAKGYFEKAFENYA
+341 QKAKGYFEKAFENYA

-404 DKLNE
+404 DRLNE

-414 NLYDIVRLDNTKD
+414 NLYDIVRLDNAKD
-427 KNTTKNAQLIGRGAR
+427 NNKTTSNAQLIGRGAR
-442 YYPFNYKEGYE
+442 YYPFGYKEGYE

-460 TERHSLEVLE
+460 NEQNALDVLE
-470 SLSYHSFN
+470 ALSYHSFN
-478 ESGYITDLQK
+478 ESGYITALQK

-499 KRKCYKLIPQDKA
+499 TRTLYKLQPQEKA
-512 LTLAREFAKNVAKD
+512 LTLAREFAKNATQD
-526 SKDLGDLKD
+526 SKDV
-535 LARDSKDLA
+535 A
-544 KQDEN
+544 KHDEN
-549 LRLPIM
+549 LSLPIM
-555 SNDIRKLKENESLFS
+555 SNDIRKLKENESLFHKAK
-570 EQIEKDIKV
+570 EIENT
-579 KISTLSIPL
+579 ISTLSIPL
-588 LNSREKSQEEAYK
+588 LNSREKSQVEAYK
-601 KQDCKEDFREDESRI
+601 KQEFSEDEFAI
-616 ESLKAIKKAVFLKA
+616 KSLKSINKAVFLKA
-630 MNKEGISFS
+630 MNKEDIGFNM
-639 ALKNLREVSS
+639 LKNLREVGS
-649 KEEFIDKHLHTLE
+649 KREFIEKYLYTLE
-662 VRFDKRQ
+662 VRFHKRQ
-669 FDEKQFNEKKELS
+669 EFS
-682 KETQL
+682 RASQL
-687 YIALFIAGRLKEI
+687 HIATFIVKGLKEI
-700 LNIKAVKWK
+700 LNAKGAKWE
-709 IRDFR
+709 IEPFR

-721 ARELWSERELE
+721 ARELWSEKELE
-732 SSGYEWLVYDKMLK
+732 KSKYQWLVYDKMLK
-746 NDSSYEGAFLAFING
+746 ADSSYEGAFLAFING

-816 ECVIESKGE
+816 ECVIEAKGE

-834 ENLLLDLESELVSVR
+834 EKLLLDLESELVSVR

>member
-7 KLSDELKS
+7 KLSQKLEN
-15 ALKYASVEI
+15 ALEFQNIEI

-33 KELREYQKEALK
+33 KDLRAYQIKALQ
-45 HYLLQRQKPSTNHLM
+45 HYLLQRQKPNTNHLL

-89 FFVNAREIVEK
+89 FFVNSSAIVEK
-100 TRDNFCNKTSSK
+100 TRDNFCEKASSK
-112 YLFKEE
+112 YLFSES

-123 KRVEVRSVDS
+123 KRVEVRSVDN

-145 FSTIQGLHQ
+145 FNTIQGLHS

-159 RENSLTLAD
+159 RENSLTD
-168 LKGRKLVLIAD
+168 LKGRKIVLIAD
-179 EAHHLNTET
+179 EAHHLNTDT
-188 KKKLNKTEE
+188 KSKLTKAQEI
-197 KEKQNWEG
+197 EKQSWEG

-213 NSENLLLEFSATIPK
+213 NSENLLLEFSATIPP
-228 DESVLEKY
+228 DEKVLEKY
-236 RDKIIYEYAL
+236 RDKIVYEYAL
-246 KEFYNDRYC
+246 KQFYNDRYS

-260 VKYESRGLNEL
+260 VKYESREL
-271 YLGAC
+271 KELFLGAC
-276 ILSLFRQFVGRDF
+276 ILSLFRQFVGRDSS
-289 NVLLKPV
+289 VYVKPV

-319 RLDFREIE
+319 KLDSREIE
-327 SFFKKVDSSGDELL
+327 RFLQNVDSSGDELL
-341 QRAKGYFEKAFENYA
+341 QKAKGYFEMAFENYA
-356 IKIAEHIKASFDK
+356 FKVAEHIKASFDK

-414 NLYDIVRLDNTKD
+414 NLYDIVRLDNAKD
-427 KNTTKNAQLIGRGAR
+427 NNKTTSNAQLIGRGAR
-442 YYPFNYKEGYE
+442 YYPFGYKNGYE

-460 TERHSLEVLE
+460 NEQNSLDVLE
-470 SLSYHSFN
+470 ALSYHSFN
-478 ESGYITDLQK
+478 ESGYITALQK

-499 KRKCYKLIPQDKA
+499 TRTLYKLQPQEKA
-512 LTLAREFAKNVAKD
+512 LTLAREFAKNATQDSKDVAKD
-526 SKDLGDLKD
+526 FVKH
-535 LARDSKDLA
+535 
-544 KQDEN
+544 DEN
-549 LRLPIM
+549 LSLPIM
-555 SNDIRKLKENESLFS
+555 SNDIRKLKENESLFHKAK
-570 EQIEKDIKV
+570 EIENT
-579 KISTLSIPL
+579 ISTLSIPL
-588 LNSREKSQEEAYK
+588 LNSREKSQVEAYK
-601 KQDCKEDFREDESRI
+601 KQEFSEDEFAI
-616 ESLKAIKKAVFLKA
+616 KSLKSINKAVFLKA
-630 MNKEGISFS
+630 MNKEGIGFNM
-639 ALKNLREVSS
+639 LKNLREVGS
-649 KEEFIDKHLHTLE
+649 KREFIEKHLYTLE
-662 VRFDKRQ
+662 VRFHK
-669 FDEKQFNEKKELS
+669 KQEFS
-682 KETQL
+682 RASQL
-687 YIALFIAGRLKEI
+687 HIATFIVKRLKEI
-700 LNIKAVKWK
+700 LNAKGAKWE
-709 IRDFR
+709 IEPFR

-721 ARELWSERELE
+721 ARELWSEKELE
-732 SSGYEWLVYDKMLK
+732 KSKYQWLVYDKMLK
-746 NDSSYEGAFLAFING
+746 ADSSYEGAFLAFINE

-816 ECVIESKGE
+816 ECVIEAKGE
-825 QLEPNDKWK
+825 YLANNEWK
-834 ENLLLDLESELVSVR
+834 ENLLLTLEREFESVR
-849 EKDKNAKNLRL
+849 EREKNAKNLRL
-860 RGLGFFSQAKEAE
+860 RGLGFFSVGDKEKQVE
-873 FREEFRKVVLGA
+873 FQNEFRKVVLGV

>member
-24 PSYISENLS
+24 PSYISDNLS
-33 KELREYQKEALK
+33 KELREYQIKALQ

-89 FFVNAREIVEK
+89 FFVNSSAIVEK
-100 TRDNFCNKTSSK
+100 TRDNFCGKASSK
-112 YLFKEE
+112 YLFSES

-145 FSTIQGLHQ
+145 FNTIQGLHS

-159 RENSLTLAD
+159 RENSITLAD
-168 LKGRKLVLIAD
+168 LKGRKIVLIAD
-179 EAHHLNTET
+179 EAHHLNTDT
-188 KKKLNKTEE
+188 KSKLTKAQEI
-197 KEKQNWEG
+197 EKQSWEG

-213 NSENLLLEFSATIPK
+213 NSENLLLEFSATIPN
-228 DESVLEKY
+228 DENVLKKY
-236 RDKIIYEYAL
+236 RDKIVYEYAL
-246 KEFYNDRYC
+246 KEFYNDRYS

-260 VKYESRGLNEL
+260 VKYESREL
-271 YLGAC
+271 KELFLGAC
-276 ILSLFRQFVGRDF
+276 ILSLFRQFVGRDSS
-289 NVLLKPV
+289 VYVKPV

-305 KSKENEKGFYEFLE
+305 KSKENEKDFYEFLE

-341 QRAKGYFEKAFENYA
+341 QKAKGYFEKAFENYA

-404 DKLNE
+404 DRLNE

-414 NLYDIVRLDNTKD
+414 NLYDIVRLDNAKD
-427 KNTTKNAQLIGRGAR
+427 NNKTTSNAQLIGRGAR
-442 YYPFNYKEGYE
+442 YYPFGYKEGYE

-460 TERHSLEVLE
+460 NEQNALDVLE
-470 SLSYHSFN
+470 ALSYHSFN
-478 ESGYITDLQK
+478 ESGYITALQK

-499 KRKCYKLIPQDKA
+499 TRKRYELIPQDKA
-512 LTLAREFAKNVAKD
+512 LTLAREFAKNATQD
-526 SKDLGDLKD
+526 SKDV
-535 LARDSKDLA
+535 A
-544 KQDEN
+544 KHDEN
-549 LRLPIM
+549 LSLPIM
-555 SNDIRKLKENESLFS
+555 SNDIRKLKENESLFHKAK
-570 EQIEKDIKV
+570 EIENT
-579 KISTLSIPL
+579 ISTLSIPL
-588 LNSREKSQEEAYK
+588 LNSREKSQVEAYK
-601 KQDCKEDFREDESRI
+601 KQEFSEDEFAI
-616 ESLKAIKKAVFLKA
+616 KSLKSINKAVFLKA
-630 MNKEGISFS
+630 MNKEDIGFNM
-639 ALKNLREVSS
+639 LKNLREVGS
-649 KEEFIDKHLHTLE
+649 KREFIEKYLYTLE
-662 VRFDKRQ
+662 VRFHKRQ
-669 FDEKQFNEKKELS
+669 EFS
-682 KETQL
+682 RASQL
-687 YIALFIAGRLKEI
+687 HIATFIVKRLKEI
-700 LNIKAVKWK
+700 LNAKGAKWE
-709 IRDFR
+709 IEPFR

-721 ARELWSERELE
+721 ARELWSEKELE
-732 SSGYEWLVYDKMLK
+732 KSKYQWLVYDKMLK
-746 NDSSYEGAFLAFING
+746 ADSSYEGAFLAFING

-834 ENLLLDLESELVSVR
+834 ENLLLDLEKELASVR

-860 RGLGFFSQAKEAE
+860 RGLGFFSKAKEVE
-873 FREEFRKVVLGA
+873 FKKEFTKVVLGA

>member
-1 MSENTQ
+1 MSKDTQ
-7 KLSDELKS
+7 KLSQKLEN
-15 ALKYASVEI
+15 ALEFQNIEI
-24 PSYISENLS
+24 PSYISDNLS
-33 KELREYQKEALK
+33 KELREYQIKALQ
-45 HYLLQRQKPSTNHLM
+45 HYLLQRQKPNINHLL

-75 LMLDLYKRG
+75 LMLELYKRG

-89 FFVNAREIVEK
+89 FFVNSSAIVEK
-100 TRDNFCNKTSSK
+100 TRDNFCGKASSK
-112 YLFKEE
+112 YLFSES

-145 FSTIQGLHQ
+145 FNTIQGLHS

-159 RENSLTLAD
+159 RENSITLAD
-168 LKGRKLVLIAD
+168 LKGRKIVLIAD
-179 EAHHLNTET
+179 EAHHLNTDT
-188 KKKLNKTEE
+188 KSKLTKAQEI
-197 KEKQNWEG
+197 EKQSWEG

-213 NSENLLLEFSATIPK
+213 NSENLLLEFSATIPN
-228 DESVLEKY
+228 DENVLKKY
-236 RDKIIYEYAL
+236 RDKIVYEYAL
-246 KEFYNDRYC
+246 KEFYNDRYS

-260 VKYESRGLNEL
+260 VKYESREL
-271 YLGAC
+271 KELFLGAC
-276 ILSLFRQFVGRDF
+276 ILSLFRQFVGRDSS
-289 NVLLKPV
+289 VYVKPV

-305 KSKENEKGFYEFLE
+305 KSKENEKDFYEFLE
-319 RLDFREIE
+319 RLDSREIE
-327 SFFKKVDSSGDELL
+327 RFLQNVDSSGDELL
-341 QRAKGYFEKAFENYA
+341 QKAKGYFEKAFENYA

-404 DKLNE
+404 DRLNE

-414 NLYDIVRLDNTKD
+414 NLYDIVRLDNAKD
-427 KNTTKNAQLIGRGAR
+427 NNKTTSNAQLIGRGAR
-442 YYPFNYKEGYE
+442 YYPFGYKEGYE

-460 TERHSLEVLE
+460 NEQNALDVLE
-470 SLSYHSFN
+470 ALSYHSFN
-478 ESGYITDLQK
+478 ESGYITALQK

-499 KRKCYKLIPQDKA
+499 TRTLYKLQPQEKA
-512 LTLAREFAKNVAKD
+512 LTLAREFMKNATQD
-526 SKDLGDLKD
+526 SKDV
-535 LARDSKDLA
+535 A
-544 KQDEN
+544 KHDEN
-549 LRLPIM
+549 LSLPIM
-555 SNDIRKLKENESLFS
+555 SNDIRKLKENESLFHKAK
-570 EQIEKDIKV
+570 EIENT
-579 KISTLSIPL
+579 ISTLSIPL
-588 LNSREKSQEEAYK
+588 LNSREKSQVEAYR
-601 KQDCKEDFREDESRI
+601 KQEFSEDEFAI
-616 ESLKAIKKAVFLKA
+616 KSLKSINKAVFLKA
-630 MNKEGISFS
+630 MNKEDIGFNM
-639 ALKNLREVSS
+639 LKNLREVGS
-649 KEEFIDKHLHTLE
+649 KREFIEKYLYTLE
-662 VRFDKRQ
+662 VRFHKRQ
-669 FDEKQFNEKKELS
+669 EFS
-682 KETQL
+682 RSSQL
-687 YIALFIAGRLKEI
+687 HIATFIVKGLKEI
-700 LNIKAVKWK
+700 LNAKGAKWE
-709 IRDFR
+709 IEPFR

-721 ARELWSERELE
+721 ARELWSEKELE
-732 SSGYEWLVYDKMLK
+732 KSKYQWLVYDKMLK
-746 NDSSYEGAFLAFING
+746 ADSSYEGAFLAFING

-849 EKDKNAKNLRL
+849 EKQKNAKNLRL
-860 RGLGFFSQAKEAE
+860 RGLGFFSKAKEAE

>member
-1 MSENTQ
+1 MSKDTQ
-7 KLSDELKS
+7 KLSQKLEN
-15 ALKYASVEI
+15 ALEFQNIEI
-24 PSYISENLS
+24 PSYISDNLS
-33 KELREYQKEALK
+33 KELREYQIKALQ
-45 HYLLQRQKPSTNHLM
+45 HYLLQRQKPNINHLL

-75 LMLDLYKRG
+75 LMLELYKRG

-89 FFVNAREIVEK
+89 FFVNSSAIVEK
-100 TRDNFCNKTSSK
+100 TRDNFCGKASSK
-112 YLFKEE
+112 YLFSES

-145 FSTIQGLHQ
+145 FNTIQGLHS

-159 RENSLTLAD
+159 RENSITLAD
-168 LKGRKLVLIAD
+168 LKGRKIVLIAD
-179 EAHHLNTET
+179 EAHHLNTDT
-188 KKKLNKTEE
+188 KSKLTKAQEI
-197 KEKQNWEG
+197 EKQSWEG

-213 NSENLLLEFSATIPK
+213 NSENLLLEFSATIPN
-228 DESVLEKY
+228 DENVLKKY
-236 RDKIIYEYAL
+236 RDKIVYEYAL
-246 KEFYNDRYC
+246 KEFYNDRYS

-260 VKYESRGLNEL
+260 VKYESREL
-271 YLGAC
+271 EELFLGAC

-305 KSKENEKGFYEFLE
+305 KSKENEKDFYEFLE
-319 RLDFREIE
+319 KLDSREIE
-327 SFFKKVDSSGDELL
+327 RFLQNVDSSGDELL
-341 QRAKGYFEKAFENYA
+341 QRAKGYFERAFENYA
-356 IKIAEHIKASFDK
+356 VKVAEHIKASFDK

-376 DETDLQANQKRVNT
+376 DEKDLQANQKRVNT

-404 DKLNE
+404 DRLNE

-414 NLYDIVRLDNTKD
+414 NLYDIVRLDNAKD
-427 KNTTKNAQLIGRGAR
+427 NNKTTSNAQLIGRGAR
-442 YYPFNYKEGYE
+442 YYPFGYKEGYE

-460 TERHSLEVLE
+460 NEQNALDVLE
-470 SLSYHSFN
+470 ALSYHSFN
-478 ESGYITDLQK
+478 ESGYITALQK

-499 KRKCYKLIPQDKA
+499 TRKRYELIPQDKA
-512 LTLAREFAKNVAKD
+512 LTLAREFAKNATQD
-526 SKDLGDLKD
+526 SKDV
-535 LARDSKDLA
+535 A
-544 KQDEN
+544 KHDEN
-549 LRLPIM
+549 LSLPIM
-555 SNDIRKLKENESLFS
+555 SNDIRKLKENESLFHKAK
-570 EQIEKDIKV
+570 EIENT
-579 KISTLSIPL
+579 ISTLSIPL
-588 LNSREKSQEEAYK
+588 LNSREKSQVEAYK
-601 KQDCKEDFREDESRI
+601 KQEFSEDEFAI
-616 ESLKAIKKAVFLKA
+616 KSLKSINKAVFLKA
-630 MNKEGISFS
+630 MNKEDIGFNM
-639 ALKNLREVSS
+639 LKNLREVGS
-649 KEEFIDKHLHTLE
+649 KREFIEKYLYTLE
-662 VRFDKRQ
+662 VRFHKRQ
-669 FDEKQFNEKKELS
+669 EFS
-682 KETQL
+682 RASQL
-687 YIALFIAGRLKEI
+687 HIATFIVKRLKEI
-700 LNIKAVKWK
+700 LNAKGAKWE
-709 IRDFR
+709 IEPFR

-721 ARELWSERELE
+721 ARELWSEKELE
-732 SSGYEWLVYDKMLK
+732 KSKYQWLVYDKMLK
-746 NDSSYEGAFLAFING
+746 ADSSYEGAFLAFING

>member
-24 PSYISENLS
+24 PSYISDNLS

-45 HYLLQRQKPSTNHLM
+45 HYLLQRQKPSTNHLL

-89 FFVNAREIVEK
+89 FFVNSSAIVEK
-100 TRDNFCNKTSSK
+100 TRDNFCGKASSK
-112 YLFKEE
+112 YLFSES

-145 FSTIQGLHQ
+145 FNTIQGLHS

-159 RENSLTLAD
+159 RENSITLAD
-168 LKGRKLVLIAD
+168 LKGRKIVLIAD
-179 EAHHLNTET
+179 EAHHLNTDT
-188 KKKLNKTEE
+188 KSKLTKAQEI
-197 KEKQNWEG
+197 EKQSWEG

-213 NSENLLLEFSATIPK
+213 NSENLLLEFSATIPN
-228 DESVLEKY
+228 DENVLKKY
-236 RDKIIYEYAL
+236 RDKIVYEYAL
-246 KEFYNDRYC
+246 KEFYNDRYS

-260 VKYESRGLNEL
+260 VKYESREL
-271 YLGAC
+271 KELFLGAC
-276 ILSLFRQFVGRDF
+276 ILSLFRQFVGRDSS
-289 NVLLKPV
+289 VYVKPV

-305 KSKENEKGFYEFLE
+305 KSKENEKDFYEFLE
-319 RLDFREIE
+319 RLDSREIE
-327 SFFKKVDSSGDELL
+327 RFLQNVDSSGDELL
-341 QRAKGYFEKAFENYA
+341 QKAKGYFEKAFENYA

-404 DKLNE
+404 DRLNE

-414 NLYDIVRLDNTKD
+414 NLYDIVRLDNAKD
-427 KNTTKNAQLIGRGAR
+427 NNKTTSNAQLIGRGAR
-442 YYPFNYKEGYE
+442 YYPFGYKEGYE

-460 TERHSLEVLE
+460 NEQNALDVLE
-470 SLSYHSFN
+470 ALSYHSFN
-478 ESGYITDLQK
+478 ESGYITALQK

-499 KRKCYKLIPQDKA
+499 TRTLYKLQPQDKA
-512 LTLAREFAKNVAKD
+512 LALAREFMKNATQD
-526 SKDLGDLKD
+526 SKDV
-535 LARDSKDLA
+535 A
-544 KQDEN
+544 KHDEN
-549 LRLPIM
+549 LSLPIM
-555 SNDIRKLKENESLFS
+555 SNDIRKLKENESLFHKAK
-570 EQIEKDIKV
+570 EIKNT
-579 KISTLSIPL
+579 ISTLSIPL
-588 LNSREKSQEEAYK
+588 LNSREKSQIEAYK
-601 KQDCKEDFREDESRI
+601 KQEFSEDEFAI
-616 ESLKAIKKAVFLKA
+616 KSLKSINKAVFLKA
-630 MNKEGISFS
+630 MNKEGIGFNM
-639 ALKNLREVSS
+639 LKNLREVGS
-649 KEEFIDKHLHTLE
+649 KREFIEKHLYTLE
-662 VRFDKRQ
+662 VRFHK
-669 FDEKQFNEKKELS
+669 KQEFS
-682 KETQL
+682 RASQL
-687 YIALFIAGRLKEI
+687 HIATFIVKRLKEI
-700 LNIKAVKWK
+700 LNAKGAKWE
-709 IRDFR
+709 IEPFR
-714 IKYFTLK
+714 IKYFTLR
-721 ARELWSERELE
+721 ARELWSEKELE
-732 SSGYEWLVYDKMLK
+732 SSGYEWLVYNKMLK
-746 NDSSYEGAFLAFING
+746 ADSSYEGAFLAFING

-816 ECVIESKGE
+816 ECVIEAKGE

-834 ENLLLDLESELVSVR
+834 EKLLLDLESELVSVR
-849 EKDKNAKNLRL
+849 EREKNAKSLRL
-860 RGLGFFSQAKEAE
+860 RGLGFFSKAKEVE
-873 FREEFRKVVLGA
+873 FKKEFTKVVLGA

>member
-24 PSYISENLS
+24 PSYISDNLS
-33 KELREYQKEALK
+33 KELREYQIKALQ
-45 HYLLQRQKPSTNHLM
+45 HYLLQRQKPNINHLL

-89 FFVNAREIVEK
+89 FFVNSSAIVEK
-100 TRDNFCNKTSSK
+100 TRDNFCGKASSK
-112 YLFKEE
+112 YLFSES

-145 FSTIQGLHQ
+145 FNTIQGLHS

-159 RENSLTLAD
+159 RENSITLAD
-168 LKGRKLVLIAD
+168 LKGRKIVLIAD
-179 EAHHLNTET
+179 EAHHLNTDT
-188 KKKLNKTEE
+188 KSKLTKAQEI
-197 KEKQNWEG
+197 EKQSWEG

-213 NSENLLLEFSATIPK
+213 NSENLLLEFSATIPN
-228 DESVLEKY
+228 DENVLKKY
-236 RDKIIYEYAL
+236 RDKIVYEYAL
-246 KEFYNDRYC
+246 KEFYNDRYS

-260 VKYESRGLNEL
+260 VKYESRELKEL

-327 SFFKKVDSSGDELL
+327 SFFKKVDSSGEELL
-341 QRAKGYFEKAFENYA
+341 QKAKGYFEKAFENYA

-376 DETDLQANQKRVNT
+376 DEKDLSTNQKRINT
-390 LESKDNA
+390 LESRDNA

-460 TERHSLEVLE
+460 NEQNALDVLE
-470 SLSYHSFN
+470 ALSYHSFN
-478 ESGYITDLQK
+478 ESGYITALQK

-512 LTLAREFAKNVAKD
+512 LTLAREFAKNATQD
-526 SKDLGDLKD
+526 SKDV
-535 LARDSKDLA
+535 A
-544 KQDEN
+544 KHDEN
-549 LRLPIM
+549 LSLPIM
-555 SNDIRKLKENESLFS
+555 SNDIRKLKENESLFHKAK
-570 EQIEKDIKV
+570 EIENT
-579 KISTLSIPL
+579 ISTLSIPL
-588 LNSREKSQEEAYK
+588 LNSREKSQVEAYK
-601 KQDCKEDFREDESRI
+601 KQEFSEDEFAI
-616 ESLKAIKKAVFLKA
+616 KSLKSINKAVFLKA
-630 MNKEGISFS
+630 MNKEDIGFNM
-639 ALKNLREVSS
+639 LKNLREVGS
-649 KEEFIDKHLHTLE
+649 KREFIEKYLYTLE
-662 VRFDKRQ
+662 VRFHKRQ
-669 FDEKQFNEKKELS
+669 EFS
-682 KETQL
+682 RASQL
-687 YIALFIAGRLKEI
+687 HIATFIVKRLKEI
-700 LNIKAVKWK
+700 LNAKGAKWE
-709 IRDFR
+709 IEPFR

-746 NDSSYEGAFLAFING
+746 ADSSYEGAFLDFINE
-761 YKDRLDERYQHWC
+761 YKDRLDEKYQHWC

-787 GRDNAGEVR
+787 GRDNVGEVR

-806 VSGDNKEVLF
+806 VSGDSKEVLF

-825 QLEPNDKWK
+825 HLEPNDEWK
-834 ENLLLDLESELVSVR
+834 EKLLLDLERELLSVK

-860 RGLGFFSQAKEAE
+860 RGLGFFSKAKEVE
-873 FREEFRKVVLGA
+873 FKKEFTKVVLGA